1 MLIGTLPRT
10 ISSTSARKGSFS
22 PFFRRTVRRRA
33 AAVRATATFSFAV
46 LPVRSS
52 WKTTGTPS
60 ADSRTSNSIMSAPP
74 EAARANAAGEFSSA
88 RSDAPRCA
96 TKTGR
101 PGSRPGKKGRIP

>member
-22 PFFRRTVRRRA
+22 PFFSRTARRRA
-33 AAVRATATFSFAV
+33 AGVAATARFSFAV
-46 LPVRSS
+46 LPVRLS

-60 ADSRTSNSIMSAPP
+60 DDKRTSNSIMSAPP
-74 EAARANAAGEFSSA
+74 EAARANADGEFSSA
-88 RSDAPRCA
+88 RSDAPRWA

-101 PGSRPGKKGRIP
+101 PGAFGGK